1 MANFTVTYS
10 QKAKGFP
17 SFYSFV
23 PESMIGMNNRFFS
36 FKNGEL
42 YLHNSDEVARNNF
55 YEENGSSSIELVV
68 NDKPFDNKIFKT
80 VNLEG
85 THPWDVTLVSDIQ
98 NTGNIDA
105 DWFEEKEGSFRAFM
119 RNTGGDP
126 IGTADL
132 PLRSMNGIGRASSV
146 AVATTIGSAFFP
158 MDNRLS
164 GLNIGDMIYYS
175 EDVDSYATVK
185 PFGECVAI
193 STNSGNTQRFVTI
206 QMVSPAPVIT
216 DSNPL
221 ILNAKNAIAESHG
234 VLGHHGT
241 FTLTNATSQP
251 VELIALETEVM
262 ISKA

>member
-1 MANFTVTYS
+1 M
-10 QKAKGFP
+10 Q
-17 SFYSFV
+17 
-23 PESMIGMNNRFFS
+23 
-36 FKNGEL
+36 
-42 YLHNSDEVARNNF
+42 
-55 YEENGSSSIELVV
+55 
-68 NDKPFDNKIFKT
+68 
-80 VNLEG
+80 
-85 THPWDVTLVSDIQ
+85 LVSDIQ

-146 AVATTIGSAFFP
+146 AVATTLASAFFP

-164 GLNIGDMIYYS
+164 GLSIGDMIYYS
-175 EDVDSYATVK
+175 EDVDGYATVHE
-185 PFGECVAI
+185 FGECVAI
-193 STNSGNTQRFVTI
+193 STNSSNTTRFITI
-206 QMVSPAPVIT
+206 QMTVAAPTIT

-234 VLGHHGT
+234 VLGHQGT
-241 FTLTNATSQP
+241 FTLTNDNTEA